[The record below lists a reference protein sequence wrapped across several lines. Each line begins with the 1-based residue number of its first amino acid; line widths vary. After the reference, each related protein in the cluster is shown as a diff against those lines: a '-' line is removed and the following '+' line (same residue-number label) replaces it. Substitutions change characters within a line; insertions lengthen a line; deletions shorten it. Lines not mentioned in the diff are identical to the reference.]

1 MAKAE
6 KKTNV
11 MRILDQE
18 KIPYTEHTYEVEDG
32 LIDGVS
38 VAKKCGQNP
47 EQVF

>member
-32 LIDGVS
+32 LMEIVMCLLFPLL
-38 VAKKCGQNP
+38 KNLI
-47 EQVF
+47 